1 MKKYSLASDAR
12 LLLCM
17 FALCCPIFAA
27 ETARDVPFY
36 DETADLTTL
45 MQHKNESMHFKLI
58 NSKLQDKGSLWT
70 PFDDALASF
79 TERDYFDLKSLIIDR
94 SVNQIQAA
102 VNAGDL
108 SYEELVIFYIYRIK
122 RIESDNERFI
132 NSIIALNPDAI
143 DRARDLDEIRAS
155 TTQIPLDSLFGIP
168 ILLKDNIGF
177 SGLPTTAGSLALAN
191 NRTSNAFITERLLE
205 KGAIV
210 LGKANLSEWAYFFC
224 GNCPSGYSALGGQTL
239 NPYGRFQFGTGGSS
253 SGSGASV
260 AANYSL
266 LAVGSETSGSILS
279 PASANSL
286 VGLKPTTGSL
296 SRTGVVPVSSSLDTV
311 GPMARSVADAV
322 VLFNAMVGFD
332 QRDNAMPLIS
342 GDMRLSYRDI
352 SLADKRFGALEIYA
366 DNRSYQNVL
375 NSLQENNAVTVSV
388 ALDIERHARF
398 TDLLGGEMVRD
409 LKRYLETNSPDE
421 VEIDSIKSLQDFNN
435 SDPDLRIPYGQSL
448 VDMMVN
454 IDLTNEEAEQLRSE
468 LQGWG
473 RMALDRVFAENNI
486 DILVG
491 VNNHQA
497 SVAALAN
504 YPALTIPMGYGED
517 GQPLGLT
524 LIAPSFQEQLLIDA
538 GIQLEKLINARR
550 APDKYR

>member
-1 MKKYSLASDAR
+1 MKKYSLASDVR

-27 ETARDVPFY
+27 EIAGDVPFY
-36 DETADLTTL
+36 DETGDLTTL
-45 MQHKNESMHFKLI
+45 LQHKNENMHFKLL
-58 NSKLQDKGSLWT
+58 NSKSQDKGSLWA

-108 SYEELVIFYIYRIK
+108 SYEELVTFYIYRIK

-132 NSIIALNPDAI
+132 NGIIALNPDAI

-155 TTQIPLDSLFGIP
+155 TTEIPLDSLFGIP

-177 SGLPTTAGSLALAN
+177 SGLPTTAGSLALAD
-191 NRTSNAFITERLLE
+191 NRTSDAFITERLLE
-205 KGAIV
+205 KGAVV

-266 LAVGSETSGSILS
+266 MAVGSETSGSILS
-279 PASANSL
+279 PASVNSL

-296 SRTGVVPVSSSLDTV
+296 SRTGVVPISSSLDTV

-322 VLFNAMVGFD
+322 ILFNAMVGFD

-342 GDMRLSYRDI
+342 ADMRLSYRDI
-352 SLADKRFGALEIYA
+352 GIADKRFGALEIYA
-366 DNRSYQNVL
+366 DNGSYQNVL
-375 NSLQENNAVTVSV
+375 NSLRENSAVTVSV
-388 ALDIERHARF
+388 ALDIERHERLADF
-398 TDLLGGEMVRD
+398 LGGEMVRD
-409 LKRYLETNSPDE
+409 LKRYLATNSPDE

-435 SDPDLRIPYGQSL
+435 RDPDLRIPYGQSL
-448 VDMMVN
+448 VDMMASIN
-454 IDLTNEEAEQLRSE
+454 LTNEEVEQLRSE

-473 RMALDRVFAENNI
+473 KRTLDRVFVENNI

-491 VNNHQA
+491 INNHQA

-538 GIQLEKLINARR
+538 GAQLEKLINARETPKR
-550 APDKYR
+550 YR

>member
-1 MKKYSLASDAR
+1 MKKYSLASDVR

-27 ETARDVPFY
+27 EIAGDVPFY
-36 DETADLTTL
+36 DETGDLTTL
-45 MQHKNESMHFKLI
+45 LQHKNENMHFKLL
-58 NSKLQDKGSLWT
+58 NSKSQDKGSLWA

-108 SYEELVIFYIYRIK
+108 SYEELVTFYIYRIK

-132 NSIIALNPDAI
+132 NGIIALNPDAI

-155 TTQIPLDSLFGIP
+155 TTEIPLDSLFGIP

-177 SGLPTTAGSLALAN
+177 SGLPTTAGSLALAD
-191 NRTSNAFITERLLE
+191 NRTSDAFITERLLE
-205 KGAIV
+205 KGAVV

-266 LAVGSETSGSILS
+266 MAVGSETSGSILS

-296 SRTGVVPVSSSLDTV
+296 SRTGVVPISSSLDTV

-322 VLFNAMVGFD
+322 ILFNAMVGFD

-342 GDMRLSYRDI
+342 ADMRLSYRDI
-352 SLADKRFGALEIYA
+352 GIADKRFGALEIYA
-366 DNRSYQNVL
+366 DNGSYQNVL
-375 NSLQENNAVTVSV
+375 NSLRENSAVTVSV
-388 ALDIERHARF
+388 ALDIERHERLADF
-398 TDLLGGEMVRD
+398 LGGEMVRD
-409 LKRYLETNSPDE
+409 LKRYLATNSPDE

-435 SDPDLRIPYGQSL
+435 RDPDLRIPYGQSL
-448 VDMMVN
+448 VDMMASINV
-454 IDLTNEEAEQLRSE
+454 TNEEVEQLRSE

-473 RMALDRVFAENNI
+473 ERTLDRVFVENNI

-491 VNNHQA
+491 INNHQA

-538 GIQLEKLINARR
+538 GAQLEKLINARQTPKR
-550 APDKYR
+550 YR

>member
-1 MKKYSLASDAR
+1 MKNYSLASDAR

-17 FALCCPIFAA
+17 LALCCPIFGA
-27 ETARDVPFY
+27 EIARDISSY
-36 DETADLTTL
+36 DETGDLTTL
-45 MQHKNESMHFKLI
+45 MQHKNENMHFKLL
-58 NSKLQDKGSLWT
+58 NSKSQDKGSLWA

-108 SYEELVIFYIYRIK
+108 SYEELVTFYIYRIK

-132 NSIIALNPDAI
+132 NGIIALNPDAI

-155 TTQIPLDSLFGIP
+155 TTEIPLDSLFGIP

-177 SGLPTTAGSLALAN
+177 SGLPTTAGSIALAN
-191 NRTSNAFITERLLE
+191 NRTSDAFITERLLE
-205 KGAIV
+205 KGAVV

-253 SGSGASV
+253 SGSAASV

-266 LAVGSETSGSILS
+266 MAVGSETSGSILS

-296 SRTGVVPVSSSLDTV
+296 SRTGVVPISSSLDTV

-322 VLFNAMVGFD
+322 ILFNAMVGFD

-342 GDMRLSYRDI
+342 ADMRLSYRDI
-352 SLADKRFGALEIYA
+352 GIADKRFGALEIYA
-366 DNRSYQNVL
+366 DNGSFQNVL
-375 NSLQENNAVTVSV
+375 NSLRENNAVTVSV
-388 ALDIERHARF
+388 ALDIERHERF
-398 TDLLGGEMVRD
+398 TDFLGGEMVRD
-409 LKRYLETNSPDE
+409 LKRYLATNSPDE
-421 VEIDSIKSLQDFNN
+421 VEIDSIKSLKDFNN
-435 SDPDLRIPYGQSL
+435 RDPDLRIPYGQSL
-448 VDMMVN
+448 VDMMASIN
-454 IDLTNEEAEQLRSE
+454 LTNEEVEQLRSE

-473 RMALDRVFAENNI
+473 KRTLDRVFVENNI

-491 VNNHQA
+491 INNHQA

-538 GIQLEKLINARR
+538 GAQLEKLINARQTPKR
-550 APDKYR
+550 YR